1 MLNDNIVANLGVPIR
16 EFMPVSMFVSLY
28 LKFYKIEA

>member
-1 MLNDNIVANLGVPIR
+1 MLNDNIVANLGALILV
-16 EFMPVSMFVSLY
+16 FMSVSMSISLY